1 MLDNVNSPTDK
12 HIYSANQKIT
22 ITPVEDS
29 AGTPAETPDPD
40 SGVDVVIQEISDTQK
55 VDAIQISRNTGSSQ
69 ETIALT
75 CFLGT
80 INTTPTG
87 TQIKTDGKVGTL
99 KFASPN
105 ELPLYFRSSTEPDV
119 ADGAPFTG
127 TIHFTFSKS
136 AAAGN

>member
-1 MLDNVNSPTDK
+1 M
-12 HIYSANQKIT
+12 
-22 ITPVEDS
+22 
-29 AGTPAETPDPD
+29 
-40 SGVDVVIQEISDTQK
+40 IQEIQQSQD
-55 VDAIQISRNTGSSQ
+55 VNAIQISRTSGSGT
-69 ETIALT
+69 ETINLT

-80 INTTPTG
+80 INTAPAAS
-87 TQIKTDGKVGTL
+87 QIGGDGKVGTL

-105 ELPLYFRSSTEPDV
+105 ELPLYFRSSAEPNV